1 MLERTSVVIND
12 TDIEAR
18 IEVGLP
24 AAGRKILGK
33 AAAHTIIDTLP
44 EIVDQALHYQH
55 LDHSKLQDQVN
66 LIKDQMYIREELD
79 KRNLVSFVA
88 NNAILP
94 RQSGVSDRLC
104 ITLFGFKVQK
114 NLRFN

>member
-44 EIVDQALHYQH
+44 EIVDP
-55 LDHSKLQDQVN
+55 S
-66 LIKDQMYIREELD
+66 
-79 KRNLVSFVA
+79 
-88 NNAILP
+88 
-94 RQSGVSDRLC
+94 
-104 ITLFGFKVQK
+104 ITLSTS
-114 NLRFN
+114 

>member
-88 NNAILP
+88 NAILP
-94 RQSGVSDRLC
+94 RQSGVSDRPMHHA
-104 ITLFGFKVQK
+104 IQFQSPE

>member
-1 MLERTSVVIND
+1 MILTLKRVSKWDYPQQVVKFL
-12 TDIEAR
+12 
-18 IEVGLP
+18 VKQL
-24 AAGRKILGK
+24 
-33 AAAHTIIDTLP
+33 HTIIDTLP

-88 NNAILP
+88 NN
-94 RQSGVSDRLC
+94 
-104 ITLFGFKVQK
+104 
-114 NLRFN
+114 NLTSTKWSI

>member
-88 NNAILP
+88 NA
-94 RQSGVSDRLC
+94 QSYLDKVEYLTVLC
-104 ITLFGFKVQK
+104 ITLFSFKVQK